1 MGKYEWFITL
11 YGYSRKLI
19 ETVLF
24 MGYSQKLKHSVG
36 FEPIHLTPAMTLYQL
51 CCNITYIKQNG
62 LEP

>member
-1 MGKYEWFITL
+1 M
-11 YGYSRKLI
+11 
-19 ETVLF
+19 F

-62 LEP
+62 FEP